1 MIALRRLMVPT
12 ATTISLFAGGAAL
25 ALLGAPAWVAD
36 TAQRLGEGEARAKS
50 GYDSLYSYDQTWNT
64 ALRLVRVDLG
74 FKIVEKDEKAGYILF
89 EYTDKGTTSSASLEL
104 LPSDRAI
111 RVVCQIP
118 KFPSYHEA
126 VVLDRLSRKLKEE
139 YGAPVEKPKPQPDA
153 GPPPS
158 DGSTEAG
165 S

>member
-1 MIALRRLMVPT
+1 MSALRRLLVPT
-12 ATTISLFAGGAAL
+12 AATIALVAGAVPL
-25 ALLGAPAWVAD
+25 ALVGPRGWIE
-36 TAQRLGEGEARAKS
+36 REAHAKS
-50 GYDSLYSYDQTWNT
+50 GMESAYTYDQTWNT

-74 FKIVEKDEKAGYILF
+74 FKIIEKDEKAGYILF
-89 EYTDKGTTSSASLEL
+89 EYLDKGTVSSASLEL
-104 LPSDRAI
+104 LRGQATV

-139 YGAPVEKPKPQPDA
+139 HGAPPEKPKPIPDA

-158 DGSTEAG
+158 DAEPPG
-165 S
+165 